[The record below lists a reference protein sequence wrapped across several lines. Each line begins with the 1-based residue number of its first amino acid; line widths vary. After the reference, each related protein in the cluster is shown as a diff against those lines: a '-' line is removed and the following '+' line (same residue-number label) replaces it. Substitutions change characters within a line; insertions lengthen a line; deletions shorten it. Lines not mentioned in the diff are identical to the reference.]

1 MSDEQTDRGNAGG
14 AGGGDCLDSLCR
26 DAADR
31 QHRCPHAPYD
41 RAQTID
47 AEQSM
52 PGRLRR
58 RLEHR
63 ACDQIVRALR
73 RRRLLDRMHGA
84 ADQESARRKTPRSL
98 GRDRI
103 AA

>member
-1 MSDEQTDRGNAGG
+1 MRILVSIGLIAMVAGVALSWRRAVSDEQTDRGNAGG

-52 PGRLRR
+52 PDDG
-58 RLEHR
+58 
-63 ACDQIVRALR
+63 
-73 RRRLLDRMHGA
+73 
-84 ADQESARRKTPRSL
+84 
-98 GRDRI
+98 
-103 AA
+103 